1 MGIGGVIVSVAA
13 EVIQTI
19 AQVPAEALGITRF
32 QWRDGERADQA

>member
-1 MGIGGVIVSVAA
+1 MAIGGTVVSVAT

-32 QWRDGERADQA
+32 